1 MKFDMTVGR
10 KFAASSAAMGL
21 LTLILGGI
29 ALYNISGI
37 QKNFHE
43 IAKDSLPGVYE
54 IGRVDSMVWELR
66 GNYWKH
72 MASTDK
78 NLIAQTD
85 SANAQ
90 VVQKAEAALSAY
102 EKTITNDEDRRL
114 FEAVKTPFERYTA
127 AWESQ
132 VAPISRQGEPSQA
145 IAKYMEVCDPVHGQF
160 KPAVRALID
169 FNKAK
174 ADHDA
179 AATEAAVAQTRFW
192 TMFLLGLST
201 LTGGLLVFFIVR
213 SVNRSLNVAISELSQ
228 GAEQVASAA
237 AQVATSSQ
245 SLAQG
250 SSEQAASLEE
260 TSASGEE
267 INSMAQQNA
276 QNSHAAADLVSQSQ
290 VKFEQTNRALEQ
302 MVVVMGGIKASSD
315 KIANIIKTIDEI
327 AFQTNILALNAA
339 VEAARAGEAG
349 LGFAVV
355 ADEVRNLAQ
364 RCAQAAKGTAELI
377 EESIS
382 RSQEGKTSVDQV
394 AASIRAITEESARVK
409 ALVDQVNRGSEEQAR
424 GTEQISKAMSQM
436 EQVTHGTAAGA
447 EQCASA
453 AEELTGQSAAL
464 RGVVERLT
472 AMVHG
477 A

>member
-10 KFAASSAAMGL
+10 KFAVSSAAMGL

-29 ALYNISGI
+29 ALYNIGGI
-37 QKNFHE
+37 QKNFQE
-43 IAKDSLPGVYE
+43 IAGDSLPGVYE
-54 IGRVDSMVWELR
+54 VGQVDSLVLELR

-72 MASTDK
+72 IANTDK
-78 NLIAQTD
+78 HAIAKLDNANVQLTQKIQTGMSEYD
-85 SANAQ
+85 
-90 VVQKAEAALSAY
+90 
-102 EKTITNDEDRRL
+102 KTISTDEDRRL
-114 FEAVKTPFERYTA
+114 FSEIKTPLDRFLA
-127 AWESQ
+127 GWEE
-132 VAPISRQGEPSQA
+132 VAPLSRQGKTAAATDKYAA
-145 IAKYMEVCDPVHGQF
+145 ICDPVFQQLRT
-160 KPAVRALID
+160 AVRTLID
-169 FNKAK
+169 LNKAN
-174 ADHDA
+174 ADRDA
-179 AATEAAVAQTRFW
+179 AATQGAVAQTRFW
-192 TMFLLGLST
+192 TWLVMGLSA
-201 LTGGLLVFFIVR
+201 LTGSLLVFFIVR

-276 QNSHAAADLVSQSQ
+276 QNSHTAADLVSQSQ
-290 VKFEQTNRALEQ
+290 VKFDQTNRALDQ

-382 RSQEGKTSVDQV
+382 RSQEGKTSVDEV
-394 AASIRAITEESARVK
+394 AVSIRAITEESARVK
-409 ALVDQVNRGSEEQAR
+409 QLVDQVSRGSEEQAR

-453 AEELTGQSAAL
+453 SQELTAQSAAL
-464 RGVVERLT
+464 KSVVERLT
-472 AMVHG
+472 VMV
-477 A
+477 